1 MFGSLA
7 EYQGSLFE
15 RRENAFLQSFDRFL
29 HRYIASLV
37 LVAFLDGFAIEKLGL
52 TKIETVYYIGLLFFL
67 FLRMF
72 FVPLTN
78 TIRIYLLLFFLSILL
93 GVLFTEPQLSRLAG
107 DIKYFLRSILLFS
120 LVLWFY
126 STTKAVNYNEIQ
138 KVFFYYWFL
147 VAFLVL
153 LHLMTGF
160 GGVHSPGGRE
170 RGIISS
176 YFRTMNVI
184 SFVFLLSWLNVYI
197 NNRNL
202 YFRIITIA
210 ISLVVALLMSS
221 KAVGLT
227 IIILVFMHWLFYFSA
242 KSVYIKL
249 SLQLLAFVILCAI
262 VLFWQEI
269 ARGVLTIF
277 ASAVPNGESVLY
289 RMQVNDL
296 LTVLFATRDVQVMQL
311 MEAFSNSSLNTWFFG
326 FGATTEMVFS
336 TLVESDPFDILK
348 FYGIAGFL
356 LCYIPFII
364 NSFFI
369 ITTKQLQ
376 MRMFAFYVFI
386 VGAILAT
393 FIVSTVTGHII
404 TTPTPMVV
412 LGVIFGVWYS
422 PRLRAQIYLFG
433 ESDSKSKVLA

>member
-153 LHLMTGF
+153 
-160 GGVHSPGGRE
+160 
-170 RGIISS
+170 ISS